1 MSGNVAARTD
11 AVALARDFKQ
21 GAAMPGWNWTG
32 WFVVIM
38 DQHGHKVDEAAINWH
53 HASLL
58 GTVGIMRHRDDLVN
72 LLTTVM
78 LSALTLGMAIVLS
91 FGVSHWATLH

>member
-1 MSGNVAARTD
+1 
-11 AVALARDFKQ
+11 
-21 GAAMPGWNWTG
+21 
-32 WFVVIM
+32 
-38 DQHGHKVDEAAINWH
+38 
-53 HASLL
+53 
-58 GTVGIMRHRDDLVN
+58 MRHRDDLVN